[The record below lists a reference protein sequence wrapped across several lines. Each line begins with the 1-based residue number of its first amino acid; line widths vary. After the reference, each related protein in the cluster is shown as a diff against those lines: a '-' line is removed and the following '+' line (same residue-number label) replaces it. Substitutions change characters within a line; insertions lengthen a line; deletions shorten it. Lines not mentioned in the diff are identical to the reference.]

1 MTIYRVKGGEDMI
14 KNMSLKMF
22 HFVTDES
29 GKDVTK
35 SRSLNNLNTDG
46 TDANLNALAAV
57 YESLTGESYYNIE
70 KVITHVV

>member
-1 MTIYRVKGGEDMI
+1 MI

-22 HFVTDES
+22 HFVADES